1 MTDAT
6 VSKEKFGAMVLRMAR
21 ERAASPEG
29 KKELKG
35 YNEEQ
40 FLEILKQ
47 FTDVVDGLPDNYSI
61 QSMYLA
67 LNWLA
72 SMVVQVIEMNN
83 RILMKE
89 TGGHG

>member
-1 MTDAT
+1 MTGAT
-6 VSKEKFGAMVLRMAR
+6 VNNEKFGAMVLRMAK

-35 YNEEQ
+35 YNEAQ
-40 FLEILKQ
+40 FLEILGE
-47 FTDVVDGLPDNYSI
+47 FTKIVDSLPETHNIHSL
-61 QSMYLA
+61 YLA

-72 SMVVQVIEMNN
+72 SMVIQVIEMNN
-83 RILMKE
+83 RLLMKE